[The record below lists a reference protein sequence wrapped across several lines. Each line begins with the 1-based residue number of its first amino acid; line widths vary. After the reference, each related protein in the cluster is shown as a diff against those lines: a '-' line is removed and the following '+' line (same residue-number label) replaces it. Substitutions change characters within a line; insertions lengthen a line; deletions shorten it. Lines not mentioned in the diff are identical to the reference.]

1 MSLNDRAERAQIP
14 EPMSVHGAPM
24 MAVVGAQMPTADR
37 YEFGANWRRFLR
49 DAGPD
54 QILAAER
61 SLLAILGPLQG
72 RSLIDVGCGSGLFSL
87 AALRLGA
94 ERVHSF
100 DFDPLSVACTEALRA
115 SRHGASNW
123 SIDHASILDKSYV
136 DALGQFDV
144 VYAWGVLHHTGAM
157 WDAIHAVTGL
167 VKPGGTLVLAIYN
180 RSTGLI
186 SSQRWL
192 WLKRQYNKSGSWVR
206 RIMEAAQV
214 ARWSVIQLR
223 QRKSPLRELSRYA
236 EARGMT
242 LMTDVRDWLGGLP
255 YEYATAEEV
264 VGFLQPLGFTE
275 TRRRE
280 LDPSENGCNEFVLT
294 KDRSVDVEPAW

>member
-1 MSLNDRAERAQIP
+1 MVLKDRAGAQTRRPI
-14 EPMSVHGAPM
+14 SVHSAPTV
-24 MAVVGAQMPTADR
+24 AVAGPQMPTAGR

-49 DAGPD
+49 DVGPD

-61 SLLAILGPLQG
+61 SLLALLGPLAG
-72 RSLIDVGCGSGLFSL
+72 RSFIDVGCGSGLFSL

-100 DFDPLSVACTEALRA
+100 DFDPESVACTEALRA
-115 SRHGASNW
+115 SRQSASNW
-123 SIDHASILDKSYV
+123 SIDRASILDKSYV

-157 WDAIHAVTGL
+157 WDAIRAVTGL

-180 RSTGLI
+180 RSNGLI

-192 WLKRQYNKSGSWVR
+192 WLKRQYNKSGSQVR
-206 RIMEAAQV
+206 AIMEAAQI
-214 ARWSVIQLR
+214 ARWLVIQLR
-223 QRKSPLRELSRYA
+223 QRKSPLREFSRYA

-242 LMTDVRDWLGGLP
+242 LLTDVRDWLGGLP
-255 YEYATAEEV
+255 YEYATAEDV

-275 TRRRE
+275 TWRRQ

-294 KDRSVDVEPAW
+294 KDRTAHLERA